1 MIIMYKMYPKQTL
14 VYSHNKTLTVPIRR
28 NLTGNA
34 NRNGNG
40 TDTEWVQNGN
50 GTVTERVQNR
60 NMNACRMGTECGSWM
75 ERIQNGYRTGM
86 ERIQNG
92 YKTGTGTRVEW
103 VQNLFCQVF
112 PVRFLLIGTVHV
124 IWYMLLCNWMLVIV
138 MKAFTLI

>member
-1 MIIMYKMYPKQTL
+1 MYPKQTL

-34 NRNGNG
+34 NMNGNG

-50 GTVTERVQNR
+50 GTDTEQVQNR
-60 NMNACRMGTECGSWM
+60 NRNACRMGMRTRTGM

-92 YKTGTGTRVEW
+92 HKTGTGTCAEW
-103 VQNLFCQVF
+103 VQNAFCQAF
-112 PVRFLLIGTVHV
+112 SVRFLLIGTVHV